1 MAPRRNRESC
11 GPETASPTDIG
22 SGSRSEAREVEVKE
36 GRIFEEWLGEG
47 RGVQEGVIRI
57 EY

>member
-36 GRIFEEWLGEG
+36 GRIFEEWLEEFR
-47 RGVQEGVIRI
+47 RGV
-57 EY
+57 